1 MLKLEKN
8 AKLLYSQFCFYGY
21 ICFSLYKAGGHFN
34 VHKLCS
40 ITEFIIRVVDRMI
53 ELNRPKRLNFE
64 RFQEE
69 FFNIEHG
76 KSIELHPPDS
86 NWGGFRGC
94 YDYDLGYKLKFSLG
108 ICYVKTL

>member
-1 MLKLEKN
+1 MQNYFILNFAFMVTFVLVYTRQEVI
-8 AKLLYSQFCFYGY
+8 LTC
-21 ICFSLYKAGGHFN
+21 
-34 VHKLCS
+34 
-40 ITEFIIRVVDRMI
+40 ITEVIIRVVYRMI

-108 ICYVKTL
+108 ICYVITL

>member
-1 MLKLEKN
+1 
-8 AKLLYSQFCFYGY
+8 
-21 ICFSLYKAGGHFN
+21 
-34 VHKLCS
+34 
-40 ITEFIIRVVDRMI
+40 MI

-108 ICYVKTL
+108 ISYAAFAIWTPYEEALHIYNRKSIPQ